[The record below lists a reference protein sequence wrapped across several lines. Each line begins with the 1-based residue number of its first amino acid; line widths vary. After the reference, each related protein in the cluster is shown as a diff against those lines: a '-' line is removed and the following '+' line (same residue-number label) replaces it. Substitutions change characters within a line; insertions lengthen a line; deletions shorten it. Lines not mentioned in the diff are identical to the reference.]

1 MTYAAGDYLT
11 VLPEN
16 HPSLIERAARLL
28 GMRPGTAVILHS
40 TRGAMAASLPT
51 DQPVSIQ
58 ELLGRHVELS
68 APATRKD
75 LERLAQKAQEPP
87 EKAAL
92 TEIAAD
98 SARYQAE
105 VLKKRAS
112 VLDLLETYPS
122 CKLSLGELLELLPA
136 MRVRQYSISSSP
148 RANPSR
154 CTVTVAVTAGPAWS
168 GQG

>member
-1 MTYAAGDYLT
+1 M
-11 VLPEN
+11 
-16 HPSLIERAARLL
+16 
-28 GMRPGTAVILHS
+28 ILHS

-75 LERLAQKAQEPP
+75 LERLAQKAQAPS

-92 TEIAAD
+92 AEIAAD
-98 SARYQAE
+98 AARYQAE
-105 VLKKRAS
+105 VLKKRTS

-122 CKLSLGELLELLPA
+122 CELSLGELLELLPA
-136 MRVRQYSISSSP
+136 MRVRQFHFVVAARESLP
-148 RANPSR
+148 MHRDCGGHRRAG
-154 CTVTVAVTAGPAWS
+154 VVGS
-168 GQG
+168 G